1 MTATSPA
8 AEPPARGERI
18 TVTLIPKAEEDLRRL
33 QERTQL
39 SKTDLANRAI
49 SLYKFFDDQ
58 IRTGHDLIARDNQT
72 GTTKLVH
79 LVDAPVLVA
88 KPARLAWYRRNRT
101 GGARRPHPSHAR
113 PHRPV
118 IAARLLVL
126 ASLVS
131 QEARTR

>member
-8 AEPPARGERI
+8 ANPPARGERI
-18 TVTLIPKAEEDLRRL
+18 IVTLIPKAEEDLRWL
-33 QERTQL
+33 QAHTQL

-49 SLYKFFDDQ
+49 TLYKFFDDQ

-79 LVDAPVLVA
+79 LVDAPVRDA
-88 KPARLAWYRRNRT
+88 APARLAWYRRNRA
-101 GGARRPHPSHAR
+101 GVARRPRPSHAR
-113 PHRPV
+113 PHRPT
-118 IAARLLVL
+118 IAARLLLL
-126 ASLVS
+126 AGLVS

>member
-8 AEPPARGERI
+8 AEPPVRGECI

-49 SLYKFFDDQ
+49 TLYKFFDDQ
-58 IRTGHDLIARDNQT
+58 ARAGHDLIARDNRT

-79 LVDAPVLVA
+79 LMDAPVRDTT
-88 KPARLAWYRRNRT
+88 PARLAWHRRNRA
-101 GGARRPHPSHAR
+101 GRARRPHPSHAR
-113 PHRPV
+113 PHRPA
-118 IAARLLVL
+118 IAARLLLL

>member
-18 TVTLIPKAEEDLRRL
+18 TVTLIPKAEDDLRRL
-33 QERTQL
+33 QERTKL

-49 SLYKFFDDQ
+49 TLYEFFDDQ
-58 IRTGHDLIARDNQT
+58 IRTGHDLIARDNRT

-79 LVDAPVLVA
+79 LADTPVREV
-88 KPARLAWYRRNRT
+88 KPTRLAWHRRNR
-101 GGARRPHPSHAR
+101 GGKTRRPHPSHSRSHWPA
-113 PHRPV
+113 
-118 IAARLLVL
+118 IAAKLLLL
-126 ASLVS
+126 AGLVS